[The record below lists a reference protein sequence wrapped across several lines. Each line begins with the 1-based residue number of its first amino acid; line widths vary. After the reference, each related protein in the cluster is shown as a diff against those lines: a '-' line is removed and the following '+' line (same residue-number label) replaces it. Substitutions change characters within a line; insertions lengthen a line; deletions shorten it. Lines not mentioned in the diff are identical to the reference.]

1 MVMPRDVDVVLKSRA
16 LEGRKVLLG
25 ISGGI
30 AAVETVRLARE
41 LRRHGA
47 EIHVIMTR
55 AATEVI
61 SPLAVRWATQANV
74 DVEWDGDMSQLDGYD
89 GLLIAPATRNT
100 LAKHVNGVMDSP
112 LAMAMAAAAGNGT
125 PTMVVPSM
133 HNDLFD
139 DAVTQ
144 DLLNSVIA
152 RGAKVLVSESEEG
165 RRKQPD
171 PVNIVAEFA
180 HYLNRSPHHRNVLV
194 LLGGTESSIDDVRV
208 ITNCSTGQTGFAICD
223 GLHRLGHQ
231 VTILAG
237 RTSLDIDD
245 SRFKIVHSP
254 DVGSMKCW
262 AKDLIENDEIGIDAV
277 ISAAAISDHVVDEP
291 FSGKISSDD
300 VLDLRLSPFPKIID
314 GIVTWLGKNRG
325 VDAGPVIGFK
335 LLSNSNEKEL
345 VQAARSQIERS
356 GVSAVIANDLSWIEG
371 DRRRALWVTMD
382 EVSEL
387 ANLESIVVAIDRLL
401 LAQD

>member
-1 MVMPRDVDVVLKSRA
+1 MPRDVDVVRKGLS
-16 LEGRKVLLG
+16 LDGRKVLLG

-30 AAVETVRLARE
+30 AAVETVRLSRE

-47 EIHVIMTR
+47 SIHVIMTR
-55 AATEVI
+55 AATEVV

-74 DVEWDGDMSQLDGYD
+74 DVEWDGDMAQLDGYD
-89 GLLIAPATRNT
+89 GLLVAPASRNT

-112 LAMAMAAAAGNGT
+112 LTMAMAAAAGNGT

-144 DLLNSVIA
+144 DLLDSVVA
-152 RGAKVLVSESEEG
+152 RGTKVLVSPSEEG
-165 RRKQPD
+165 RRKQPN
-171 PVNIVAEFA
+171 PVSIVAEFA
-180 HYLNRSPHHRNVLV
+180 HHLNRGPHHRNVLV

-208 ITNCSTGQTGFAICD
+208 ITNRSTGQTGFAICD

-237 RTSLDIDD
+237 RTSFDMDD

-254 DVGSMKCW
+254 DAASMKCW
-262 AKDLIENDEIGIDAV
+262 AKDLIENDDLGIDTV
-277 ISAAAISDHVVDEP
+277 ISAAAISDHVMEES
-291 FSGKISSDD
+291 FSGKLSSDD
-300 VLDLRLSPFPKIID
+300 VLNLQLVPFPKIID
-314 GIVTWLGKNRG
+314 GMVSWLAKKRG
-325 VDAGPVIGFK
+325 SNAGPVVGFK
-335 LLSNSNEKEL
+335 LLSGNDEKALIE
-345 VQAARSQIERS
+345 AARSQIERS
-356 GVSAVIANDLSWIEG
+356 GVSAVVANDLSWVEG
-371 DRRRALWVTMD
+371 DGRRALWVTKD

-387 ANLESIVVAIDRLL
+387 EDIESIVVAIDGLL
-401 LAQD
+401 LAQG

>member
-74 DVEWDGDMSQLDGYD
+74 DVEWDGGMSQLDGYD

-208 ITNCSTGQTGFAICD
+208 ITNRSTGQTGFAICD

-245 SRFKIVHSP
+245 SRFKIVYRRLVAS
-254 DVGSMKCW
+254 CT
-262 AKDLIENDEIGIDAV
+262 
-277 ISAAAISDHVVDEP
+277 
-291 FSGKISSDD
+291 SSRRT
-300 VLDLRLSPFPKIID
+300 LQGNRRGL
-314 GIVTWLGKNRG
+314 VTPRY
-325 VDAGPVIGFK
+325 
-335 LLSNSNEKEL
+335 
-345 VQAARSQIERS
+345 
-356 GVSAVIANDLSWIEG
+356 
-371 DRRRALWVTMD
+371 
-382 EVSEL
+382 
-387 ANLESIVVAIDRLL
+387 
-401 LAQD
+401 

>member
-1 MVMPRDVDVVLKSRA
+1 MPRDVDVVLKSRA

-144 DLLNSVIA
+144 DLINSVIA

-208 ITNCSTGQTGFAICD
+208 ITNRSTGQTGFGICD

-245 SRFKIVHSP
+245 SRFKIVYSP

-300 VLDLRLSPFPKIID
+300 VLGLRLSPFPKIID

-325 VDAGPVIGFK
+325 VGAGPVIGFK

-356 GVSAVIANDLSWIEG
+356 GVSAVVANDLSWIEG
-371 DRRRALWVTMD
+371 DGRRALWVTMD